1 MSRGWR
7 FRGGSI
13 VPVRPPSWVLNPL
26 ATFLVRRPRPHAL
39 ATQAPPL
46 GAPAQALAYA
56 CGIPSSTCPPP
67 FPTPNLCHP
76 PIAPSSAYPL
86 PSVQH
91 PKRGKHAKEVAIPQK
106 PIIPPPTCGRPVR
119 VHSFPEKEQ
128 ETITQASSIKQ
139 PAAGSSS
146 PRRRSA
152 LDTSAQPSFPH
163 PPAAIPPNPPLQG
176 RRASDS
182 RKRGGQPGNQ
192 NARTHGFYSSSLTP
206 QDQRRLTQAG
216 GIEDLEPEITLI
228 RLKIL
233 TILETPEAPPTLF
246 FKAMGA
252 LLRLINTQHR
262 ISRNR
267 PRQPSAPTPATPPD
281 PYLQRMAAQIA
292 RN

>member
-1 MSRGWR
+1 MA
-7 FRGGSI
+7 
-13 VPVRPPSWVLNPL
+13 V
-26 ATFLVRRPRPHAL
+26 
-39 ATQAPPL
+39 
-46 GAPAQALAYA
+46 APATGRGRGPL
-56 CGIPSSTCPPP
+56 P

-76 PIAPSSAYPL
+76 PVAPSSTYPL
-86 PSVQH
+86 PSIQH

-106 PIIPPPTCGRPVR
+106 SIIPPPTCGRPVQI
-119 VHSFPEKEQ
+119 HSFPEKEQ
-128 ETITQASSIKQ
+128 ETIIQAASIKQ
-139 PAAGSSS
+139 PA
-146 PRRRSA
+146 
-152 LDTSAQPSFPH
+152 
-163 PPAAIPPNPPLQG
+163 AAIPPNPPRQG
-176 RRASDS
+176 RRASDH

-252 LLRLINTQHR
+252 LLRLVDMQHR

-267 PRQPSAPTPATPPD
+267 PRQPSAPTPATPPRPPSSTHGCTD
-281 PYLQRMAAQIA
+281 RA
-292 RN
+292 